1 MNVDNPLTNAFP
13 ERGSIIIRDDGGTG
27 VGGLTA
33 SLLLSPLAALS
44 PS

>member
-33 SLLLSPLAALS
+33 LLLSPLAALS